1 LLTLDYD
8 RLDVRAGMD
17 VLDLGCGEG
26 RHTFEAYRRGANVV
40 SLDLSHADL
49 ATTRTWTGAMD
60 LGGETPAGTRT
71 APVVADLRALPFG
84 DASFD
89 RVIAS
94 EVLEHIQDDATAV
107 SELARVL
114 KPGGRAAITVPRW
127 LPERICWALSDEYH
141 ANQGGHVRIYRASEL
156 ARLCRDAGLEHTG
169 TGHAHALHSVYWWMK
184 CAFGMGKDRPD
195 PAPVRAYHRLLVWDI
210 VRKPRATRVAEQAL
224 NPLIGKSVV
233 LYLSKPRQFS

>member
-26 RHTFEAYRRGANVV
+26 RHTFEAYRRGADVV

-60 LGGETPAGTRT
+60 LGDETPAGTRT

-94 EVLEHIQDDATAV
+94 EVLEHIEDDATAV

-141 ANQGGHVRIYRASEL
+141 ANEGGHVRIYRASEL
-156 ARLCRDAGLEHTG
+156 ARLCGDAGLEHTG
-169 TGHAHALHSVYWWMK
+169 TGYAHALHSVYWWLM
-184 CAFGMGKDRPD
+184 CMCRMQSQAFVART
-195 PAPVRAYHRLLVWDI
+195 YHRLLVWDI
-210 VRKPRATRVAEQAL
+210 MKKPRITRAVEQAL

-233 LYLSKPRQFS
+233 LYLHKPL

>member
-1 LLTLDYD
+1 MLTLDYD

-26 RHTFEAYRRGANVV
+26 RHTFEAYRRGANVI

-71 APVVADLRALPFG
+71 APVVGA
-84 DASFD
+84 D

-94 EVLEHIQDDATAV
+94 EVLEHIEDDATAV

-141 ANQGGHVRIYRASEL
+141 ANEGGHVRIYRASEL
-156 ARLCRDAGLEHTG
+156 ARLCADAGLEHAG

-184 CAFGMGKDRPD
+184 CAFGMERDA
-195 PAPVRAYHRLLVWDI
+195 APVRAYHRLLVWDI
-210 VRKPRATRVAEQAL
+210 VKKPRATRVVEQAL

-233 LYLSKPRQFS
+233 LYLHKPR

>member
-1 LLTLDYD
+1 MLTLDYD

-26 RHTFEAYRRGANVV
+26 RHTFEAYRRGADVI

-71 APVVADLRALPFG
+71 APVVGDLRSLPFG

-141 ANQGGHVRIYRASEL
+141 ANEGGHVRIYRASEL
-156 ARLCRDAGLEHTG
+156 ARLCADAGLEHTG
-169 TGHAHALHSVYWWMK
+169 TGHAHALHSVYWWLM
-184 CAFGMGKDRPD
+184 CVSRMRSEAFVART
-195 PAPVRAYHRLLVWDI
+195 YHRLLVWDI
-210 VRKPRATRVAEQAL
+210 MKKPRATRVVEQAL

-233 LYLSKPRQFS
+233 LYLRKPL